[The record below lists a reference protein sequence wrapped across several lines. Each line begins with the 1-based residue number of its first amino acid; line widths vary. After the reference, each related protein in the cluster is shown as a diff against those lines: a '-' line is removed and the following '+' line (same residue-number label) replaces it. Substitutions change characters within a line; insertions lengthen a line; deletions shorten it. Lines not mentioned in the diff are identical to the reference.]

1 MPEPSESDR
10 RKAAQLPAAVADT
23 RLVDCLAQGLDVRFK
38 CQYCGMER
46 TWARRDFLGQ
56 RLRKRLTWTLARSQA
71 AVFCPQR
78 GCGGHRPI
86 VRLTQGGY
94 RDEHAGTPE
103 ARRAH
108 VVTMLLDAG
117 VLPEEVG
124 L

>member
-10 RKAAQLPAAVADT
+10 RKAARLQPAMAAT
-23 RLVDCLAQGLDVRFK
+23 RLVDCLERGWDVQFR

-46 TWARRDFLGQ
+46 TWGRREFLGQ
-56 RLRKRLTWTLARSQA
+56 RLRKRLARTIAQVQA
-71 AVFCPQR
+71 GVFCPQR
-78 GCGGHRPI
+78 GCGGHWPI
-86 VRLTQGGY
+86 VRLMRGGY
-94 RDEHAGTPE
+94 QDAQADTP
-103 ARRAH
+103 ATQRAH